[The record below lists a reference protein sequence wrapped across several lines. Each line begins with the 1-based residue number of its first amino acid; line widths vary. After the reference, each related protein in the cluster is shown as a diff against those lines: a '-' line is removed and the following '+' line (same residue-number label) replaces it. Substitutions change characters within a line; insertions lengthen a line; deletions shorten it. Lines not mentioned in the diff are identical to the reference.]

1 MIPFKQHIKALV
13 LIAIMGAIYLVWP
26 AQPKLEQQPEE
37 TTQHFEYRY
46 LLAKAN
52 AYLYDGKFIGQRWRG
67 THILDDIATKASA
80 PYNISALT
88 ALFEYYRFHGLPRTV
103 WLNRSWHEPLP
114 RDYVEKAGEAAL
126 RLAEHAPDKA
136 VELLAEFI
144 IYPVTVPAIPED
156 AIQLV
161 REAAQQDNTQAIK
174 AMRVYCT
181 DERFWNPCPADETA
195 LWTKKE
201 AEDTL
206 EAVEDQAPTVPTTEP
221 IAEGAAE
228 QTTEQTTEEIG
239 TPTSESE

>member
-1 MIPFKQHIKALV
+1 MIPFKQHLKAIV
-13 LIAIMGAIYLVWP
+13 LIAMMGVIYLVWP
-26 AQPKLEQQPEE
+26 AQPDLEQQPEE
-37 TTQHFEYRY
+37 TAKHFEYRY
-46 LLAKAN
+46 QLAKAD
-52 AYLYDGKFIGQRWRG
+52 AYLYDSKFIGQRWRG
-67 THILDDIATKASA
+67 THILDEIATKAPR

-88 ALFEYYRFHGLPRTV
+88 SMFEYYRFHGLPRTA

-114 RDYVEKAGEAAL
+114 RDYVEKAGKAAL
-126 RLAEHAPDKA
+126 RLSAFAPDKA

-144 IYPVTVPAIPED
+144 IYPVTVPAIPEE

-161 REAAQQDNTQAIK
+161 RNAAEADNTQAIK

-195 LWTKKE
+195 MWTKKE

-206 EAVEDQAPTVPTTEP
+206 EAVEEQTSPVPTTEP
-221 IAEGAAE
+221 TPEPSK
-228 QTTEQTTEEIG
+228 